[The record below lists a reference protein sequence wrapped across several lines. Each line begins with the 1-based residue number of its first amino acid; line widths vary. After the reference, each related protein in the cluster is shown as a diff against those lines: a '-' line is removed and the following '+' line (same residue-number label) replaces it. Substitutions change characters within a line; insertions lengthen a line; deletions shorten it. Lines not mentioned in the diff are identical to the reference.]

1 MYLYTMPNYSY
12 PEYAKRQREKSRK
25 SDKKLIRKVVDR
37 LRSVKKMKASRRRR
51 SSERKSSKSED
62 KKSDHKKLLHD
73 VVDELKTLRTAQNH
87 ESIFGDPWDDSG
99 ILEHYKHEPIPPPFA
114 KGGRYRK
121 TRKNIKR

>member
-25 SDKKLIRKVVDR
+25 SDRKLIRKVVDR

-87 ESIFGDPWDDSG
+87 ESVFGDPWDDSG
-99 ILEHYKHEPIPPPFA
+99 ILEWILQGAFQRISHTTI
-114 KGGRYRK
+114 RNSNC
-121 TRKNIKR
+121 TM